1 MILLIPLLN
10 ILNYYLEEE
19 DLDILKEIKDLSI
32 VPTPQAVRFLNSK
45 L

>member
-32 VPTPQAVRFLNSK
+32 VPTPRQCVF
-45 L
+45 